1 MKFLIYFS
9 LILFVSIVLFY
20 LLNVGYYRGEL
31 HYYDIVNEG
40 ELSGYLS
47 SLFRFDLMVTIF
59 NFLLLIFSCLFLL
72 KNTPNRFNVRFNILI
87 GLLFF
92 NVVNSFIFSLKN
104 HIRNHHDVFELNVFV
119 ALLAKYGEIA
129 SLVYIAPLILS
140 SAILILFLVIVK
152 KVRQMK

>member
-1 MKFLIYFS
+1 MRFLIYLS
-9 LILFVSIVLFY
+9 LNLLVSIVLFY
-20 LLNVGYYRGEL
+20 LLNVGYSRGEL

-40 ELSGYLS
+40 GLSSYLS

-72 KNTPNRFNVRFNILI
+72 KNKPNRFKVRLYILS

-92 NVVNSFIFSLKN
+92 NVGNSFIFSLKN

-119 ALLAKYGEIA
+119 ALLEKYGEIA

-140 SAILILFLVIVK
+140 CAMLILFLFIVRK
-152 KVRQMK
+152 WGK

>member
-1 MKFLIYFS
+1 MKFSICLS
-9 LILFVSIVLFY
+9 LILLVSIVLFY

-40 ELSGYLS
+40 KFSSYLN
-47 SLFRFDLMVTIF
+47 SLIRFELMVTIF
-59 NFLLLIFSCLFLL
+59 NLLLLIFSCFFLL
-72 KNTPNRFNVRFNILI
+72 KNKPNRFKVRFYILI

-119 ALLAKYGEIA
+119 ALLEKYGEIA

-140 SAILILFLVIVK
+140 SAILILFLFIVRK
-152 KVRQMK
+152 WG